1 MNISQSYRNSFYA
14 ALAFHFMIF
23 LLLLVES
30 STKHPAFTA
39 LPSADLTLSSATS
52 SKIEPEP
59 IKAVSV
65 DSQEVMNQVSQLK
78 AERLHQQQVQEQ
90 QQRALQMQA
99 ASARKERIIE
109 QQRLKAIK
117 EEAAQLAL
125 AKEKQVAEEK
135 RHLKE
140 LALQKEAEAKR
151 LVAMKQQQLELQ
163 KQQQLEHQKLAELQK
178 KQAKALQEAQL
189 RDAIKARDDKARKEQ
204 AVAMENA
211 MMAEENARMSGEV
224 DKYKAMIISAIS
236 RQWILPEN
244 VDNRLSSQFRIRLAP
259 NGAVLEVSLMR
270 SSGDPIL
277 DRSAQSAIYKA
288 SPLPVPSDPKVFN
301 IFRDISLTVKPETA
315 RG

>member
-1 MNISQSYRNSFYA
+1 MNMSQSYRNSFYA
-14 ALAFHFMIF
+14 ALALHFMIF

-30 STKHPAFTA
+30 STKHPALTA

-52 SKIEPEP
+52 SKVEPEP

-99 ASARKERIIE
+99 ASARKERILE
-109 QQRLKAIK
+109 QQRLKKIK
-117 EEAAQLAL
+117 EETAQLAL

-151 LVAMKQQQLELQ
+151 LASMKQQQLELQ
-163 KQQQLEHQKLAELQK
+163 KQQQLEHQKLAELQQK
-178 KQAKALQEAQL
+178 KAKALQEAQL
-189 RDAIKARDDKARKEQ
+189 RDATKAREDKARKEQ

-224 DKYKAMIISAIS
+224 DKYKAMIIGAIS

-301 IFRDISLTVKPETA
+301 IFRDISLTVRPETA